1 VARLGRERAHE
12 TLRAGEEALRKA
24 LGRSLPH
31 VDPANMTKADETR
44 VQAQADAAAARA
56 AVEKH
61 FERRPQVFES
71 PRVAR

>member
-1 VARLGRERAHE
+1 
-12 TLRAGEEALRKA
+12 
-24 LGRSLPH
+24 
-31 VDPANMTKADETR
+31 MTKADETR